1 MASETLTETSEAA
14 IFSRV
19 IEPDAPSLTAEA
31 AVALLKLDFQP
42 ADRKRMNTLSQKA
55 SKGTLTSAEDEELE
69 NYVRV
74 NHLLTI
80 IQSKA
85 RRSLRNPAR
94 PPL

>member
-31 AVALLKLDFQP
+31 ANVLLKLDFQP
-42 ADRKRMNTLSQKA
+42 ADRKRMNALSQKA
-55 SKGTLTSAEDEELE
+55 GKGVLTPAEDEELE
-69 NYVRV
+69 NYIRV

-85 RRSLRNPAR
+85 RRSLRNPA
-94 PPL
+94 